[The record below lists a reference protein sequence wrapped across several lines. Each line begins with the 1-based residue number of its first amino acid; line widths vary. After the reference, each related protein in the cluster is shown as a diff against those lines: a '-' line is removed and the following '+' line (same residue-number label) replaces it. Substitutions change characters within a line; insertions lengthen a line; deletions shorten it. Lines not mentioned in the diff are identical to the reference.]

1 MARRATRGD
10 NAQFTYDFGIAIA
23 QSTVNKVARLT
34 GVTLSLASAFYALK
48 TTATEY
54 VDTLRENTLRFGG
67 MLSTMKAMQQAQ
79 DRLITGI
86 SRFDVRDQMSGMNQ
100 LMAAGVDVKKNMDWI
115 EKAAHATGKSF
126 DQFSGMIANAVQGN
140 LQGLVDAGLMTQ
152 RATKAFTKFQ
162 GNTRMMQG
170 AVMNF
175 LRNHKGLMSAIKNDF
190 VTIEDGVRRLKAV
203 MTSFLQSIIGKPN
216 DPNSLYGS
224 VARVFNM
231 IADKFGKDGV
241 LSQNMKMLRQ
251 YGEGVGIV
259 MSWTVRK
266 IGEVM
271 VWLGRQA
278 KKAMVWL
285 LGDSET
291 FAERMRSLVVWLEF
305 WKLKVVDV
313 FKTITGAIDSFYKE
327 HKELIKVIGQVFLA
341 YLAWGYAWRMI
352 GKGVIFIESLTLGFK
367 GLTKAI
373 TMAGGALGLFARY
386 MTLGAFGTAG
396 NRAILRLLGI
406 KNVKVFYD
414 GMVKLG
420 HGAASAFAFGFS
432 TFGKMVSAIFF
443 PLLHP
448 IRTLKVAFNLLMAA
462 ITAPIYYINEGLF
475 RLYILFKHLPR
486 LIQIFAFRA
495 WQSLKVLGGKIWV
508 GVTALSKG
516 LINFLMNLPVILKAV
531 TKAIGG
537 AFLKLGAALKWFFL
551 NPMTAIKQAYTAV
564 KAFYAMVKV
573 GIKAIYASNPVGWII
588 LAITLVATL
597 YTKCRTFRVF
607 INNLFKFLVE
617 YAKLVWNLVY
627 GAFVYTW
634 WAIRKTWQWL
644 KDYVFL
650 PIANFFKAAWV
661 WIKDMWKAFMNTTVG
676 RFINDYIVSPLKTLF
691 DWMLKAWNWI
701 VKAMAKAV
709 EWIAGANSDL
719 AKNINALAAENG
731 LPQLAAAGGAYDT
744 NDDTNYLNPKN
755 WGIGDMMPKGG
766 GNEPQT
772 PKNPL
777 LSEPSGN
784 SGNGGGGTT
793 NNISLSNGAV
803 QIIVPKG
810 TDIDEARLARM
821 VRDEIR
827 NLDREN
833 RMRGG
838 DI

>member
-79 DRLITGI
+79 DRLITGV
-86 SRFDVRDQMSGMNQ
+86 SRFDVRDQMEGMNK

-126 DQFSGMIANAVQGN
+126 DQFSGMIADAVQGN

-152 RATKAFTKFQ
+152 RATRAFTKFQ

-259 MSWTVRK
+259 MSWVVRK

-271 VWLGRQA
+271 IWLGRQA
-278 KKAMVWL
+278 KKAMMWL

-313 FKTITGAIDSFYKE
+313 FKAITGAISNFYKE
-327 HKELIKVIGQVFLA
+327 HKGLIKIIGKVFLA
-341 YLAWGYAWRMI
+341 YLAWGVAWNI
-352 GKGVIFIESLTLGFK
+352 ITKGTLAIQGMVFACKALRKAILTAGGAWALFSKGMTVAMFKSAANRSFFRLFGLTPYKVNAWFLTLG
-367 GLTKAI
+367 A
-373 TMAGGALGLFARY
+373 
-386 MTLGAFGTAG
+386 
-396 NRAILRLLGI
+396 
-406 KNVKVFYD
+406 
-414 GMVKLG
+414 
-420 HGAASAFAFGFS
+420 GAASAFSAGFS
-432 TFGKMVSAIFF
+432 AVRGLALTTWNGMLAVMRTGWLKAIQFMMIPFKLAWKGLVTAIVKWVKFSYLLWNKPMGALKMIGNGLKFIMGLFGKLFKLI
-443 PLLHP
+443 
-448 IRTLKVAFNLLMAA
+448 I
-462 ITAPIYYINEGLF
+462 GGF
-475 RLYILFKHLPR
+475 RL
-486 LIQIFAFRA
+486 
-495 WQSLKVLGGKIWV
+495 V
-508 GVTALSKG
+508 
-516 LINFLMNLPVILKAV
+516 INMVMNLPKF
-531 TKAIGG
+531 IGLLAKG
-537 AFLKLGAALKWFFL
+537 MRALFAMLGL
-551 NPMTAIKQAYTAV
+551 
-564 KAFYAMVKV
+564 
-573 GIKAIYASNPVGWII
+573 SNPVGWIVT
-588 LAITLVATL
+588 AIALLGVMYA
-597 YTKCRTFRVF
+597 KCRTIRVF
-607 INNLFKFLVE
+607 MNNLFKFLWESV
-617 YAKLVWNLVY
+617 KMVWNLIY
-627 GAFVYTW
+627 GAFVYIVY
-634 WAIRKTWQWL
+634 AIKKTWQWL
-644 KDYVFL
+644 KNYIFL
-650 PIANFFKAAWV
+650 PIANFFKAAWG
-661 WIKDMWKAFMNTTVG
+661 WIKDMWKAFMNTAVG

-691 DWMLKAWNWI
+691 DWMIKAWNWV

-709 EWIAGANSDL
+709 EWISGANSDL
-719 AKNINALAAENG
+719 AKNINAMAAENG
-731 LPQLAAAGGAYDT
+731 LPQLAAAGGNYDT
-744 NDDTNYLNPKN
+744 KDDTNYLNPKN

-766 GNEPQT
+766 GNELSP

-784 SGNGGGGTT
+784 SGNRGGGTT

-810 TDIDEARLARM
+810 TDIDEAKLARM

-833 RMRGG
+833 NMRSGG
-838 DI
+838 I

>member
-10 NAQFTYDFGIAIA
+10 SAQFTYDFGIAIA

-48 TTATEY
+48 TTASEY

-79 DRLITGI
+79 DRLITGV
-86 SRFDVRDQMSGMNQ
+86 SRFDVRDQMEGMNK

-152 RATKAFTKFQ
+152 RATRAFTKFQ

-203 MTSFLQSIIGKPN
+203 MTSFLQSVIGKPN

-241 LSQNMKMLRQ
+241 LSKNMKMLRQ

-259 MSWTVRK
+259 MSWVVRK

-271 VWLGRQA
+271 IWLGRQA
-278 KKAMVWL
+278 KKAMMWL

-305 WKLKVVDV
+305 WKLKVVDI
-313 FKTITGAIDSFYKE
+313 FKAITGAVRNFYNE

-341 YLAWGYAWRMI
+341 YLAWGVVWNI
-352 GKGVIFIESLTLGFK
+352 ITKGTLAIQGMVFAC
-367 GLTKAI
+367 KALRNAI
-373 TMAGGALGLFARY
+373 LSAGGAWAMFSKGMAVAMFKGAKSRSFFRLFGLTPYKVNAWFLN
-386 MTLGAFGTAG
+386 LGA
-396 NRAILRLLGI
+396 
-406 KNVKVFYD
+406 
-414 GMVKLG
+414 
-420 HGAASAFAFGFS
+420 GAASAFSAGFS
-432 TFGKMVSAIFF
+432 AVKGLTLATWNGMLTFMKTGWLKTIRFMMLPFMLAWNGLVTAIVKWFKFSYLLWTKPMGALKMIGNGLKFIMGLFGKFFRFIIGGFRFVINMV
-443 PLLHP
+443 
-448 IRTLKVAFNLLMAA
+448 
-462 ITAPIYYINEGLF
+462 
-475 RLYILFKHLPR
+475 
-486 LIQIFAFRA
+486 
-495 WQSLKVLGGKIWV
+495 
-508 GVTALSKG
+508 
-516 LINFLMNLPVILKAV
+516 MNLPKFIGLL
-531 TKAIGG
+531 TKGMRALF
-537 AFLKLGAALKWFFL
+537 AMLG
-551 NPMTAIKQAYTAV
+551 V
-564 KAFYAMVKV
+564 
-573 GIKAIYASNPVGWII
+573 SNPVGWIVT
-588 LAITLVATL
+588 AIALLGVL
-597 YTKCRTFRVF
+597 YAKCKTIRVF
-607 INNLFKFLVE
+607 MNNLFKFLWESV
-617 YAKLVWNLVY
+617 KMVWNLIY
-627 GAFVYTW
+627 GAFVYIVY
-634 WAIRKTWQWL
+634 AIKKTWQWL
-644 KDYVFL
+644 KEYIFL
-650 PIANFFKAAWV
+650 PIANFFKAAWG
-661 WIKDMWKAFMNTTVG
+661 WIKDMWKAFMNTAVG

-731 LPQLAAAGGAYDT
+731 LPQLAAAGGTYDT

-755 WGIGDMMPKGG
+755 WGIEDMMPKGG
-766 GNEPQT
+766 GNEPPA

-810 TDIDEARLARM
+810 TDIDEAKLARM

-833 RMRGG
+833 NMRSGG
-838 DI
+838 I

>member
-10 NAQFTYDFGIAIA
+10 SAQFTYDFGIAIA

-79 DRLITGI
+79 DRLITGM
-86 SRFDVRDQMSGMNQ
+86 SRFDVRDQMNGMNQ
-100 LMAAGVDVKKNMDWI
+100 LMDAGVDVKKNMDWI

-152 RATKAFTKFQ
+152 RATRAFTKFQ
-162 GNTRMMQG
+162 GNTHMMQG

-203 MTSFLQSIIGKPN
+203 MTSFLQSVIGKPN

-259 MSWTVRK
+259 MSWVVRK

-271 VWLGRQA
+271 LWLGRQA
-278 KKAMVWL
+278 KKAMVYL
-285 LGDSET
+285 LGSSET

-305 WKLKVVDV
+305 WKLKVVDF
-313 FKTITGAIDSFYKE
+313 FKDYG
-327 HKELIKVIGQVFLA
+327 
-341 YLAWGYAWRMI
+341 GYI
-352 GKGVIFIESLTLGFK
+352 KGV
-367 GLTKAI
+367 
-373 TMAGGALGLFARY
+373 
-386 MTLGAFGTAG
+386 
-396 NRAILRLLGI
+396 
-406 KNVKVFYD
+406 
-414 GMVKLG
+414 
-420 HGAASAFAFGFS
+420 
-432 TFGKMVSAIFF
+432 
-443 PLLHP
+443 
-448 IRTLKVAFNLLMAA
+448 
-462 ITAPIYYINEGLF
+462 
-475 RLYILFKHLPR
+475 
-486 LIQIFAFRA
+486 
-495 WQSLKVLGGKIWV
+495 
-508 GVTALSKG
+508 
-516 LINFLMNLPVILKAV
+516 
-531 TKAIGG
+531 
-537 AFLKLGAALKWFFL
+537 LKLLIAYQALKWVFGISQVAINSVWAFYK
-551 NPMTAIKQAYTAV
+551 AIKATYQLQLAYIAFQGPLISKTARV
-564 KAFYAMVKV
+564 FQSLAVWMPRPFRKAWVASGKYLGLMFSGCVGWANKVAAVFKGVGLAMVAPFRMAAKV
-573 GIKAIYASNPVGWII
+573 IPGLLNVIISAMAIPFYGFFALIQRGFGRKRMLVLMRHFIGYFKQGISQIATGLGYIFKPLWSFFKGFFKYLKGGFRFIANVIINLPKFVGSLFRSLKALWAALSATNPVGWVI

-597 YTKCRTFRVF
+597 YAKCRTFRVF
-607 INNLFKFLVE
+607 INNLFKFLWESV
-617 YAKLVWNLVY
+617 KMVWNLIY
-627 GAFVYTW
+627 GAFVYVVY
-634 WAIRKTWQWL
+634 AIKKTWQWL
-644 KDYVFL
+644 KEYIFL
-650 PIANFFKAAWV
+650 PIANFFKAAWG
-661 WIKDMWKAFMNTTVG
+661 WIKDMWKAFMNTAVG

-731 LPQLAAAGGAYDT
+731 LPQLAVAGGTYNT
-744 NDDTNYLNPKN
+744 HDDTNYLNPKN

-766 GNEPQT
+766 GNEPQA

-810 TDIDEARLARM
+810 TDIDEAKLARM

>member
-10 NAQFTYDFGIAIA
+10 SAQFTYDFGIAIA

-54 VDTLRENTLRFGG
+54 VDILRENTLRFGG

-79 DRLITGI
+79 DRLITGM
-86 SRFDVRDQMSGMNQ
+86 SGSDVRDQLEGMNR
-100 LMAAGVDVKKNMDWI
+100 LMAAGISVKENMAWI
-115 EKAAHATGKSF
+115 EKAANATGKSF
-126 DQFSGMIANAVQGN
+126 AEFSGMISSAVQGN

-162 GNTRMMQG
+162 GNTKMMQG

-175 LRNHKGLMSAIKNDF
+175 LRTHKGLMSAIKNDF
-190 VTIEDGVRRLKAV
+190 TTIEDGVNRLKAV

-216 DPNSLYGS
+216 DPDSLYGS

-241 LSQNMKMLRQ
+241 LSQNMIMLRQ

-278 KKAMVWL
+278 KKATMWL
-285 LGDSET
+285 LGSSET

-305 WKLKVVDV
+305 WKLKIVDFFKEYSGAIKGV
-313 FKTITGAIDSFYKE
+313 FKLLIAYQALKWVFVISQVAINSVWAFYKAI
-327 HKELIKVIGQVFLA
+327 KATYQLQLAYIAFQGPLISKTARVFQSLAVWMPQPFRRAWVASGKYLGLMFAGCVGWANKVVAVFKGVGLAMVAPFRMAAKVIPGLLNVIISAMAIPFYGFLA
-341 YLAWGYAWRMI
+341 LIQRGFGRKRMLVLMRHFIGYFKQGISQIATGLGYIFKPLWNFFKGFFKYL
-352 GKGVIFIESLTLGFK
+352 KGGFK
-367 GLTKAI
+367 FI
-373 TMAGGALGLFARY
+373 VNM
-386 MTLGAFGTAG
+386 
-396 NRAILRLLGI
+396 I
-406 KNVKVFYD
+406 
-414 GMVKLG
+414 
-420 HGAASAFAFGFS
+420 
-432 TFGKMVSAIFF
+432 
-443 PLLHP
+443 
-448 IRTLKVAFNLLMAA
+448 
-462 ITAPIYYINEGLF
+462 
-475 RLYILFKHLPR
+475 
-486 LIQIFAFRA
+486 
-495 WQSLKVLGGKIWV
+495 
-508 GVTALSKG
+508 
-516 LINFLMNLPVILKAV
+516 MNLPKL
-531 TKAIGG
+531 IGSLFRSLR
-537 AFLKLGAALKWFFL
+537 AMWVALSAM
-551 NPMTAIKQAYTAV
+551 NPM
-564 KAFYAMVKV
+564 
-573 GIKAIYASNPVGWII
+573 GWVL
-588 LAITLVATL
+588 LAIALVTTL
-597 YTKCRTFRVF
+597 YVKCRTFRVF
-607 INNLFKFLVE
+607 INSLFKFIWE
-617 YAKLVWNLVY
+617 SIKIAWNLIY
-627 GAFVYTW
+627 GAFLYVYVGCKK
-634 WAIRKTWQWL
+634 AWQFL
-644 KDYVFL
+644 KNYIFV
-650 PIANFFKAAWV
+650 PIANFFKKAWG
-661 WIKDMWKAFMNTTVG
+661 WIKDMWKAFMNTAVG
-676 RFINDYIVSPLKTLF
+676 RFIDKYIVSPIKSLF

-719 AKNINALAAENG
+719 AKSLNEMAKQNG
-731 LPQLAAAGGAYDT
+731 LPQLAIAGGTYNT

-755 WGIGDMMPKGG
+755 WGIGDMMPKGV

-810 TDIDEARLARM
+810 TDIDEEKLARM

>member
-23 QSTVNKVARLT
+23 QSTVSKVARLT

-79 DRLITGI
+79 DRLITGM

-152 RATKAFTKFQ
+152 RATKAFAKFQ

-190 VTIEDGVRRLKAV
+190 VTVEDGVRRLKAV
-203 MTSFLQSIIGKPN
+203 MTSFLQSVIGKPN

-305 WKLKVVDV
+305 WKLKVVDI
-313 FKTITGAIDSFYKE
+313 FKSVTGAIRNFYKE

-341 YLAWGYAWRMI
+341 YLAWGAAWNI
-352 GKGVIFIESLTLGFK
+352 ITKGTLAIQGMVFAC
-367 GLTKAI
+367 KALRNAI
-373 TMAGGALGLFARY
+373 LSAGGAWIMFSKGMTVALFKSAANRSFFRLFGLTPYKVNAWFLN
-386 MTLGAFGTAG
+386 LGA
-396 NRAILRLLGI
+396 
-406 KNVKVFYD
+406 
-414 GMVKLG
+414 
-420 HGAASAFAFGFS
+420 GAASAFSAGFS
-432 TFGKMVSAIFF
+432 AVKGLTLATWNGMLSFMRTGWTKAIRFMMLPFILAWNGLVTAIVKWFKFSYLLWNKPMGALRMIGNGLKFITGLFGKFF
-443 PLLHP
+443 KF
-448 IRTLKVAFNLLMAA
+448 IIGGFRFVINL
-462 ITAPIYYINEGLF
+462 I
-475 RLYILFKHLPR
+475 
-486 LIQIFAFRA
+486 
-495 WQSLKVLGGKIWV
+495 
-508 GVTALSKG
+508 
-516 LINFLMNLPVILKAV
+516 MNLPKF
-531 TKAIGG
+531 IGLLRNG
-537 AFLKLGAALKWFFL
+537 MQALFALFG
-551 NPMTAIKQAYTAV
+551 V
-564 KAFYAMVKV
+564 
-573 GIKAIYASNPVGWII
+573 SNPVGWIVT
-588 LAITLVATL
+588 AIALLGVL
-597 YTKCRTFRVF
+597 YARCKTIRVF
-607 INNLFKFLVE
+607 MNNLFKFLWESV
-617 YAKLVWNLVY
+617 KMVWNLIY
-627 GAFVYTW
+627 GAFVYIVY
-634 WAIRKTWQWL
+634 AIKKTWQWL
-644 KDYVFL
+644 KNYIFL
-650 PIANFFKAAWV
+650 PIANFFKAAWG
-661 WIKDMWKAFMNTTVG
+661 WIKDMWKAFMNTAVG
-676 RFINDYIVSPLKTLF
+676 RFIDDYIISPLKTLF

-719 AKNINALAAENG
+719 AKNLNAMASENG
-731 LPQLAAAGGAYDT
+731 LPQLVVAGGNYNT
-744 NDDTNYLNPKN
+744 HDDTNYLNPKN
-755 WGIGDMMPKGG
+755 WGIEDMMPKGG
-766 GNEPQT
+766 GNEPPA

-810 TDIDEARLARM
+810 TDIDEAKLARM

-833 RMRGG
+833 KMRGG
-838 DI
+838 AI